1 MKVPGLDS
9 AEIEKDLAFS
19 VPEFRGRLEGVQ
31 RQMTERNLDVLVV
44 TTPENIFYLSGYQT
58 PGYYC
63 AQCLLVPV
71 DADPIHLTRGTEET
85 NARMLSWI
93 DRTDSYMDHEEPVDL
108 FAQTLKEDGFERA
121 GIGVEKISWFMPVA
135 SFEQLRSLLPEA
147 NFQDGSLLVEQCRLI
162 KSDAELTYMREA
174 ARLAE
179 IGMSTG
185 LATIREGVTED
196 EVAAEVQS
204 AVTRGGSEYPS
215 LPVFI
220 ASGVRS
226 SLAHATWAGRTMQ
239 KGDPVILEI
248 SGTVKRYSAALMR
261 IAAVTEASEQLQ
273 DMADVSCRA
282 LENMI
287 AAIRPG
293 RPLEEV
299 WKVWADT
306 VTEGGYEGRFKR
318 TGYSIGANFPPD
330 WGEGYIISFRRG
342 EERLLE
348 PNMTFHIPS
357 LVKVFGVADAG
368 TSETVRVTE
377 DGCELLTEFD
387 RRLFICPESG

>member
-1 MKVPGLDS
+1 MYKHH
-9 AEIEKDLAFS
+9 
-19 VPEFRGRLEGVQ
+19 
-31 RQMTERNLDVLVV
+31 VLK
-44 TTPENIFYLSGYQT
+44 N
-58 PGYYC
+58 
-63 AQCLLVPV
+63 
-71 DADPIHLTRGTEET
+71 
-85 NARMLSWI
+85 N
-93 DRTDSYMDHEEPVDL
+93 
-108 FAQTLKEDGFERA
+108 K
-121 GIGVEKISWFMPVA
+121 
-135 SFEQLRSLLPEA
+135 LPEA
-147 NFQDGSLLVEQCRLI
+147 DFQDGSLLVEQCRLI

-306 VTEGGYEGRFKR
+306 VTEGGW
-318 TGYSIGANFPPD
+318 A
-330 WGEGYIISFRRG
+330 
-342 EERLLE
+342 
-348 PNMTFHIPS
+348 
-357 LVKVFGVADAG
+357 
-368 TSETVRVTE
+368 TSP
-377 DGCELLTEFD
+377 G
-387 RRLFICPESG
+387 ESGWSDVGA